1 MASSFPP
8 PPTLTGASP
17 VERDDFLDAAL
28 MAALQEQTHLKHQIS
43 AQTEFIQLLTHQLA
57 TPLTALS
64 GSVCLLAEQGLTP
77 EQRQEFL
84 DMVQQQVERLR
95 HLLADIVALRSAE
108 TDQLQP
114 RPGCF
119 AVTDLVAE
127 VSVTFAPAVVQQCLE
142 ADLPPVLADRWQVS
156 QVLINLV
163 SNAIKYSPSD
173 AVVVVGAKRLPN
185 HWVQVWVQDRGLGI
199 PAVDQP
205 RLFEPF
211 FRVRH
216 CDRQNIHGTG
226 LGLSLCKRLVEK
238 QGGTLDFTST
248 HGEGSCFSFTMPTVL
263 SEAG

>member
-8 PPTLTGASP
+8 PLTLTGAGP
-17 VERDDFLDAAL
+17 FEIADRPDASL
-28 MAALQEQTHLKHQIS
+28 AAVLQEQTHLKHQIA

-57 TPLTALS
+57 TPLTALN
-64 GSVCLLAEQGLTP
+64 GSVCLLAEQCLTFD
-77 EQRQEFL
+77 QRQEFL
-84 DMVQQQVERLR
+84 DMVQQQVERLS
-95 HLLADIVALRSAE
+95 HLLEDIVALRSAE
-108 TDQLQP
+108 ADQLDP

-119 AVTDLVAE
+119 AVADLVAE
-127 VSVTFAPAVVQQCLE
+127 VSVTFAPAVVQQLLE

-163 SNAIKYSPSD
+163 SNAIKYSPPD
-173 AVVVVGAKRLPN
+173 AVVTVGAKRLPN
-185 HWVQVWVQDRGLGI
+185 HWIQVWVKDRGLGI
-199 PAVDQP
+199 PAADQA

-226 LGLSLCKRLVEK
+226 LGLSLCKLLVEK

-248 HGEGSCFSFTMPTVL
+248 HGEGSCFAFTLPT
-263 SEAG
+263 G